1 MVRSSNV
8 LVSLQINST
17 NNMSFQIQVHTIIVH
32 ARKWH
37 HTLEL
42 GVIFLKEPNQLLPG
56 VVNIFFFFL
65 GWGEEETVSFVYQYI
80 YHTQMHTHEQA
91 YIEFVYAKWIRM
103 IITYVWQT
111 SFHEAMYLGLI
122 PYNVLQSHHLS
133 KSWYIT
139 VSVLM
144 ILKSLRLM
152 RYPSW

>member
-1 MVRSSNV
+1 
-8 LVSLQINST
+8 
-17 NNMSFQIQVHTIIVH
+17 
-32 ARKWH
+32 
-37 HTLEL
+37 
-42 GVIFLKEPNQLLPG
+42 
-56 VVNIFFFFL
+56 
-65 GWGEEETVSFVYQYI
+65 
-80 YHTQMHTHEQA
+80 MHTHEQT

-103 IITYVWQT
+103 IITYVWHT
-111 SFHEAMYLGLI
+111 SFHEAGYLGLI